1 VPRVHAS
8 KPPDD
13 ALRDALGQAICGAIA
28 AAIHP
33 HELAQA
39 RRAGMREQVMQRIA
53 APAPPGT
60 HTVRARDSSG
70 WVAVDDKVS
79 IKVLRMD
86 RPNNN
91 QTVLIR
97 MLPGGVIV
105 PHRHNEE
112 EECLVIEGEI
122 EIGSH
127 LVLAGDMHI
136 ASPGAEHAP
145 ITTRTGALLMV
156 RSEIPPASF
165 AIV

>member
-1 VPRVHAS
+1 VPQS
-8 KPPDD
+8 D
-13 ALRDALGQAICGAIA
+13 ALDEALCGAIGQAIKPIELS
-28 AAIHP
+28 
-33 HELAQA
+33 HEQRLAL
-39 RRAGMREQVMQRIA
+39 RERIVTRLV

-60 HTVRARDSSG
+60 RTVRARDTGG

-79 IKVLRMD
+79 IKVLRRD
-86 RPNNN
+86 EPNNS

-105 PHRHNEE
+105 AHRHNDE

-136 ASPGAEHAP
+136 ASPGAQHAP

-156 RSEIPPASF
+156 RSEIPPANF

>member
-1 VPRVHAS
+1 VRDP
-8 KPPDD
+8 D
-13 ALRDALGQAICGAIA
+13 ALDQALCGAIGQAIKPIELS
-28 AAIHP
+28 
-33 HELAQA
+33 HE
-39 RRAGMREQVMQRIA
+39 RRVAMRERIVSRLG
-53 APAPPGT
+53 APAPQGT
-60 HTVRARDSSG
+60 YTVRARDTAG

-127 LVLAGDMHI
+127 LVVAGDMHI
-136 ASPGAEHAP
+136 ASPGAQHAP

-156 RSEIPPASF
+156 RSEIPPATF